1 MNMIPEMKKTF
12 SRVKDKLAEKVI
24 RQQVVTRIGFYP
36 PKDDSPEEI
45 KRFNNRI
52 AALLEMLNKN
62 EPFDVWAHMKDSE
75 RKLAKNLAAK
85 YKKYLKYLSA
95 DNIMLWLMYDV
106 PILYGILIGH
116 PNGRTW
122 LEKTLS
128 KFLDHLIGDEIELKI
143 VEDTEEGN
151 KE

>member
-1 MNMIPEMKKTF
+1 MIPGVKKTL

-24 RQQVVTRIGFYP
+24 RQQVVARIGIYP
-36 PKDDSPEEI
+36 PKDDSPKEI
-45 KRFNNRI
+45 QRFNNKI
-52 AALLEMLNKN
+52 TALLEMLNNN
-62 EPFDVWAHMKDSE
+62 EPIDIWEYMKDSE

-85 YKKYLKYLSA
+85 YKKYLKYLNA

-128 KFLDHLIGDEIELKI
+128 KFLDHLIGDEIELKV
-143 VEDTEEGN
+143 VESVEEEN
-151 KE
+151 EE

>member
-1 MNMIPEMKKTF
+1 MIPGVKKTL

-24 RQQVVTRIGFYP
+24 RQQVVARIGIYP
-36 PKDDSPEEI
+36 PKDDSPKEI
-45 KRFNNRI
+45 QRFNNKI
-52 AALLEMLNKN
+52 TALLEMLNNN
-62 EPFDVWAHMKDSE
+62 EPIDIWEYMKDSE
-75 RKLAKNLAAK
+75 RKLAKNLAIK
-85 YKKYLKYLSA
+85 YKKYLKYLNT

-116 PNGRTW
+116 PNGRVW

-143 VEDTEEGN
+143 VEDIREGN
-151 KE
+151 EG